1 MKCYKPEKV
10 NKDLPGI
17 ILLSHG
23 PFAVSLVDTAKM
35 LFGESENIAAY
46 SLEPGDDID
55 KYREAFVETIN
66 EFPEGSMI
74 LVDLFGGTPCNQ
86 VMRHIQ
92 ETEKPLEVVGGM
104 NLPMLVNAVLAREG
118 MSGKDFSLD
127 TVENGK
133 NGIFRVDTEG
143 FLSDDEDEDEDEEEF
158 EQEERI
164 LSKKDILKS
173 YLVYWFT
180 AEICHSFERMQAPGF
195 CAALVPA
202 LKKFYP
208 NKEDKPHYIEAL
220 KRNMTFFNTEAHW
233 GGGPCLGLT
242 LAMEEK
248 KSRNYD
254 AIPGEMIVNLK
265 TGLMGPLAG
274 IGDTISWSTL
284 MYLFI
289 GLFLPLA
296 KQGNPLGGIGP
307 IVLLTVICFG
317 IGYFLTSKC
326 YTFGYSFAENML
338 KSGLINMIITGA
350 SILGLFM
357 MGGLA
362 ATYVTVSTPIKFATS
377 TYTTTL
383 QSILNSIAPGILPL
397 IVVLCIWGYLAKV
410 KRNYFA
416 ATLGVTIISL
426 VLGCIGVII

>member
-1 MKCYKPEKV
+1 MTREQNRYIITLERTKEHYSEIMFTTMYQRRRNVKYYKPEKV

-143 FLSDDEDEDEDEEEF
+143 FLSDDDDEDDE
-158 EQEERI
+158 
-164 LSKKDILKS
+164 
-173 YLVYWFT
+173 
-180 AEICHSFERMQAPGF
+180 
-195 CAALVPA
+195 
-202 LKKFYP
+202 
-208 NKEDKPHYIEAL
+208 
-220 KRNMTFFNTEAHW
+220 
-233 GGGPCLGLT
+233 
-242 LAMEEK
+242 
-248 KSRNYD
+248 
-254 AIPGEMIVNLK
+254 
-265 TGLMGPLAG
+265 
-274 IGDTISWSTL
+274 
-284 MYLFI
+284 
-289 GLFLPLA
+289 
-296 KQGNPLGGIGP
+296 
-307 IVLLTVICFG
+307 
-317 IGYFLTSKC
+317 
-326 YTFGYSFAENML
+326 
-338 KSGLINMIITGA
+338 
-350 SILGLFM
+350 
-357 MGGLA
+357 
-362 ATYVTVSTPIKFATS
+362 
-377 TYTTTL
+377 
-383 QSILNSIAPGILPL
+383 
-397 IVVLCIWGYLAKV
+397 
-410 KRNYFA
+410 
-416 ATLGVTIISL
+416 
-426 VLGCIGVII
+426 